1 MKKFESKKRYV
12 VPGDVI
18 TTSPLRLKENVILD
32 GKRIMATCTGL
43 SDIFGDSVRV
53 IPLTGIYLP
62 KIDDLVI
69 GKIISVSNSAWFA
82 DINSCYE
89 GMLFGQEVFGRGSY
103 PTLDDMRSRLDKGDL
118 IAARIANFDRTR
130 EPLITISGQ
139 DLGKIDSGE
148 LVKISPSKVPRLIGK
163 QGSMIQAIEGATN
176 SSITIGQNGWVI
188 VSNDET
194 NGLLKA
200 VEAIRL
206 VDEQAHVANLTDKV
220 NKMFEF
226 EGVK

>member
-1 MKKFESKKRYV
+1 MSNNQNQFV
-12 VPGDVI
+12 LPGDTIV
-18 TTSPLRLKENVILD
+18 TGDYTPEQNVIID
-32 GKRIMATCTGL
+32 GDRAISTTVGF
-43 SDIFGDSVRV
+43 SEVNDNRV
-53 IPLTGIYLP
+53 GVISLTGFYIP

-69 GKIISVSNSAWFA
+69 GKVISFSALSWEI
-82 DINSCYE
+82 DINSYYSAI
-89 GMLFGQEVFGRGSY
+89 LPASDIFGRDFTS
-103 PTLDDMRSRLDKGDL
+103 SRDNLSLKLAKGDL
-118 IAARIANFDRTR
+118 IAARIVNTGSR

-200 VEAIRL
+200 IEAIRL

>member
-1 MKKFESKKRYV
+1 MSNNQNQFV
-12 VPGDVI
+12 LPGDTIV
-18 TTSPLRLKENVILD
+18 TGDYTPEQNVIID
-32 GKRIMATCTGL
+32 GDRAISTTVGF
-43 SDIFGDSVRV
+43 SEVNDNRV
-53 IPLTGIYLP
+53 GVISLTGFYIP

-69 GKIISVSNSAWFA
+69 GKVISYSALSWEI
-82 DINSCYE
+82 DINSYYSAN
-89 GMLFGQEVFGRGSY
+89 LPASDIFGRDFTS
-103 PTLDDMRSRLDKGDL
+103 SRDNLSLKLAKGDL
-118 IAARIANFDRTR
+118 IAARIVNTGSR

-176 SSITIGQNGWVI
+176 SSITIGQNGWLI

-194 NGLLKA
+194 NRLLKA
-200 VEAIRL
+200 IEAIRL

-220 NKMFEF
+220 NKMLSLIHI
-226 EGVK
+226 

>member
-1 MKKFESKKRYV
+1 MSNNQNQFV
-12 VPGDVI
+12 LPGDTIV
-18 TTSPLRLKENVILD
+18 TGDYTPEQNVIID
-32 GKRIMATCTGL
+32 G
-43 SDIFGDSVRV
+43 DRV
-53 IPLTGIYLP
+53 IATTVGFSEIKDSNVGVISLTGFYIP
-62 KIDDLVI
+62 KIDDLII
-69 GKIISVSNSAWFA
+69 GKVISYSALSWEI
-82 DINSCYE
+82 DINSYYSAI
-89 GMLFGQEVFGRGSY
+89 LPASDIFGRDFTS
-103 PTLDDMRSRLDKGDL
+103 SRDNLSLKLDKGDL
-118 IAARIANFDRTR
+118 IAARIVNVGSTR

-148 LVKISPSKVPRLIGK
+148 LVKITPSKIPRLIGK

-200 VEAIRL
+200 IEAIRL

>member
-1 MKKFESKKRYV
+1 MSNNQNQFV
-12 VPGDVI
+12 LPGDTIV
-18 TTSPLRLKENVILD
+18 TGDYTPEQNVIID
-32 GKRIMATCTGL
+32 GDRAISTTVGF
-43 SDIFGDSVRV
+43 SEVNDNRV
-53 IPLTGIYLP
+53 GVISLTGFYIP

-69 GKIISVSNSAWFA
+69 GKVISFSALSWEI
-82 DINSCYE
+82 DINSYYSAI
-89 GMLFGQEVFGRGSY
+89 LPASDVFGRDFTS
-103 PTLDDMRSRLDKGDL
+103 SRDNLSLKLAKGDL
-118 IAARIANFDRTR
+118 IAARIVNTGSR

-200 VEAIRL
+200 IEAIRL

>member
-1 MKKFESKKRYV
+1 MSNNQNQFV
-12 VPGDVI
+12 LPGDTIV
-18 TTSPLRLKENVILD
+18 TGDYTPEQNVIID
-32 GKRIMATCTGL
+32 GDRAISTTVGF
-43 SDIFGDSVRV
+43 SEVNDNRV
-53 IPLTGIYLP
+53 GVISLTGFYIP
-62 KIDDLVI
+62 KIDDLII
-69 GKIISVSNSAWFA
+69 GKVISYSALSWEI
-82 DINSCYE
+82 DINSYYSAI
-89 GMLFGQEVFGRGSY
+89 LPASDIFGRDFTSSR
-103 PTLDDMRSRLDKGDL
+103 DDLSLKLDKGDL
-118 IAARIANFDRTR
+118 IAARIVNTGSR

-200 VEAIRL
+200 IEAIRL

>member
-1 MKKFESKKRYV
+1 MSNNQNQFV
-12 VPGDVI
+12 LPGDTIV
-18 TTSPLRLKENVILD
+18 TGDYTPEQNVIID
-32 GKRIMATCTGL
+32 GDRAISTTVGF
-43 SDIFGDSVRV
+43 SEVNDNRV
-53 IPLTGIYLP
+53 GVISLTGFYIP

-69 GKIISVSNSAWFA
+69 GKVISFSALSWEI
-82 DINSCYE
+82 DINSYYSAI
-89 GMLFGQEVFGRGSY
+89 LPASDIFGRDFTS
-103 PTLDDMRSRLDKGDL
+103 SRDNLSLKLAKGDL
-118 IAARIANFDRTR
+118 IAARIVNTGSR

-176 SSITIGQNGWVI
+176 SSITIGQNGWII

-200 VEAIRL
+200 IDAIRL

>member
-1 MKKFESKKRYV
+1 MSNNQNQFV
-12 VPGDVI
+12 LPGDTIV
-18 TTSPLRLKENVILD
+18 TGDYTPEQNVIID
-32 GKRIMATCTGL
+32 GDRAISTTVGF
-43 SDIFGDSVRV
+43 SEVNDNRV
-53 IPLTGIYLP
+53 GVISLTGFYIP

-69 GKIISVSNSAWFA
+69 GKVISFSALSWEI
-82 DINSCYE
+82 DINSYYSAI
-89 GMLFGQEVFGRGSY
+89 LPASDIFGRDFTS
-103 PTLDDMRSRLDKGDL
+103 SRDNLSLKLAKGDL
-118 IAARIANFDRTR
+118 IAARIVNTGSR

-148 LVKISPSKVPRLIGK
+148 LVKISPSKIPRLIGK

-200 VEAIRL
+200 IEAIRL

-226 EGVK
+226 EGGK

>member
-1 MKKFESKKRYV
+1 MSNNQNQFV
-12 VPGDVI
+12 LPGDIIV
-18 TTSPLRLKENVILD
+18 TGHYTPEQNVIID
-32 GKRIMATCTGL
+32 G
-43 SDIFGDSVRV
+43 DRV
-53 IPLTGIYLP
+53 IATTVGFSEIKDSNVGVISLTGFYIP

-69 GKIISVSNSAWFA
+69 GKVVSYSALSWEI
-82 DINSCYE
+82 DINSYYSAN
-89 GMLFGQEVFGRGSY
+89 LPASDVFGRDFTSSR
-103 PTLDDMRSRLDKGDL
+103 DDLSLKLVKGDL
-118 IAARIANFDRTR
+118 IAARIVNTGSR

-148 LVKISPSKVPRLIGK
+148 LVKISPSKIPRLIGK

-200 VEAIRL
+200 IEAIRL

>member
-1 MKKFESKKRYV
+1 MSNNQNQFV
-12 VPGDVI
+12 LPGDTIV
-18 TTSPLRLKENVILD
+18 TGDYRPEQNVIID
-32 GKRIMATCTGL
+32 GDRAISTTVGF
-43 SDIFGDSVRV
+43 SEVNDNRV
-53 IPLTGIYLP
+53 GVISLTGFYIP

-69 GKIISVSNSAWFA
+69 GKVISFSALSWEI
-82 DINSCYE
+82 DINSYYSAI
-89 GMLFGQEVFGRGSY
+89 LPASDIFGRDFTS
-103 PTLDDMRSRLDKGDL
+103 SRDNLSLKLAKGDL
-118 IAARIANFDRTR
+118 IAARIVNTGSR

-200 VEAIRL
+200 IDAIRL

>member
-1 MKKFESKKRYV
+1 MSNNQNQFV
-12 VPGDVI
+12 LPGDTIV
-18 TTSPLRLKENVILD
+18 TGDYTPEQNVIID
-32 GKRIMATCTGL
+32 G
-43 SDIFGDSVRV
+43 DRV
-53 IPLTGIYLP
+53 IATTVGFSEIKDSNVGVISLTGFYIP
-62 KIDDLVI
+62 KIDDLII
-69 GKIISVSNSAWFA
+69 GKVISYSALSWEI
-82 DINSCYE
+82 DINSYYSAI
-89 GMLFGQEVFGRGSY
+89 LPASDIFGRDFTS
-103 PTLDDMRSRLDKGDL
+103 SRDNLSLKLDKGDL
-118 IAARIANFDRTR
+118 IAARIVNVGSTR

-148 LVKISPSKVPRLIGK
+148 LVKITPSKVPRLIGK

-176 SSITIGQNGWVI
+176 SSITIGQNGWII

-200 VEAIRL
+200 IEAIRL

-226 EGVK
+226 KGVK

>member
-1 MKKFESKKRYV
+1 MSNNQNQFV
-12 VPGDVI
+12 LPGDTIV
-18 TTSPLRLKENVILD
+18 TGDYTPEQNVIID
-32 GKRIMATCTGL
+32 GDRAISTTVGF
-43 SDIFGDSVRV
+43 SEVNDNRV
-53 IPLTGIYLP
+53 GVISLTGFYIP

-69 GKIISVSNSAWFA
+69 GKVISFSALSWEI
-82 DINSCYE
+82 DINSYYSAI
-89 GMLFGQEVFGRGSY
+89 LPASDIFGRDFTS
-103 PTLDDMRSRLDKGDL
+103 SRDNLSLKLAKGDL
-118 IAARIANFDRTR
+118 IAARIVNTGSR

-200 VEAIRL
+200 IEAIRL

-226 EGVK
+226 EGGK

>member
-1 MKKFESKKRYV
+1 MSNNQNQFV
-12 VPGDVI
+12 LPGDTIV
-18 TTSPLRLKENVILD
+18 TGDYTPEQNVIID
-32 GKRIMATCTGL
+32 GDRAISTTVGF
-43 SDIFGDSVRV
+43 SEVNDNRV
-53 IPLTGIYLP
+53 GVISLTGFYIP

-69 GKIISVSNSAWFA
+69 GKVISFSALSWEI
-82 DINSCYE
+82 DINSYYSAI
-89 GMLFGQEVFGRGSY
+89 LPASDIFGRDFTS
-103 PTLDDMRSRLDKGDL
+103 SRDNLSLKLAKGDL
-118 IAARIANFDRTR
+118 IAARIVNTGSR

-176 SSITIGQNGWVI
+176 SSITIGQNGWII

-226 EGVK
+226 EGGK

>member
-1 MKKFESKKRYV
+1 MSNNQNQFV
-12 VPGDVI
+12 LPGDTIV
-18 TTSPLRLKENVILD
+18 TGDYTPEQNVIID
-32 GKRIMATCTGL
+32 GDRAISTTVGF
-43 SDIFGDSVRV
+43 SEVNDNRV
-53 IPLTGIYLP
+53 GVISLTGFYIP

-69 GKIISVSNSAWFA
+69 GKVISFSALSWEI
-82 DINSCYE
+82 DINSYYSAI
-89 GMLFGQEVFGRGSY
+89 LPASDIFGRDFTS
-103 PTLDDMRSRLDKGDL
+103 SRDNLSLKLAKGDL
-118 IAARIANFDRTR
+118 IAARIVNTGSR

-220 NKMFEF
+220 NKLFEF

>member
-1 MKKFESKKRYV
+1 MSNNQNQFV
-12 VPGDVI
+12 LPGDTIV
-18 TTSPLRLKENVILD
+18 TGDYTPEQNVIID
-32 GKRIMATCTGL
+32 GDRAISTTVGF
-43 SDIFGDSVRV
+43 SEVNDNRV
-53 IPLTGIYLP
+53 GVISLTGFYIP

-69 GKIISVSNSAWFA
+69 GKVISFSALSWEI
-82 DINSCYE
+82 DINSYYSAI
-89 GMLFGQEVFGRGSY
+89 LPASDIFGRDFTS
-103 PTLDDMRSRLDKGDL
+103 SRDNLSLKLAKGDL
-118 IAARIANFDRTR
+118 IAARIVNIGSR

>member
-1 MKKFESKKRYV
+1 MSNNQNQFV
-12 VPGDVI
+12 LPGDIIV
-18 TTSPLRLKENVILD
+18 TGHYTPEQNVIID
-32 GKRIMATCTGL
+32 G
-43 SDIFGDSVRV
+43 DRV
-53 IPLTGIYLP
+53 IATTVGFSEIKDSNVGVISLTGFYIP
-62 KIDDLVI
+62 KIDDLII
-69 GKIISVSNSAWFA
+69 GKVISFSALSWEI
-82 DINSCYE
+82 DINSYYSAI
-89 GMLFGQEVFGRGSY
+89 LPASDIFGRDFTS
-103 PTLDDMRSRLDKGDL
+103 SRDNLSLKLAKGDL
-118 IAARIANFDRTR
+118 IAARIVNTGSR

-148 LVKISPSKVPRLIGK
+148 LVKITPSKVPRLIGK

-176 SSITIGQNGWVI
+176 SSITIGQNGWII

-200 VEAIRL
+200 IEAIRL

>member
-1 MKKFESKKRYV
+1 MSNNQNQFV
-12 VPGDVI
+12 LPGDTIV
-18 TTSPLRLKENVILD
+18 TGDYTPEQNVIID
-32 GKRIMATCTGL
+32 GDRAISTTVGFSEIK
-43 SDIFGDSVRV
+43 DSNVSV
-53 IPLTGIYLP
+53 ISLTGFYIP
-62 KIDDLVI
+62 KIDDLII
-69 GKIISVSNSAWFA
+69 GKVISYSALSWEI
-82 DINSCYE
+82 DINSYYSAI
-89 GMLFGQEVFGRGSY
+89 LPASDIFGRDFTS
-103 PTLDDMRSRLDKGDL
+103 SRDNLSLKLAKGDL
-118 IAARIANFDRTR
+118 IAARIVNTGSR

-176 SSITIGQNGWVI
+176 SSITIGQNGWII

-200 VEAIRL
+200 IDAIRL

>member
-1 MKKFESKKRYV
+1 MSNNQNQFV
-12 VPGDVI
+12 LPGDTIV
-18 TTSPLRLKENVILD
+18 TGDYTPEQNVIID
-32 GKRIMATCTGL
+32 GDRAISTTVGF
-43 SDIFGDSVRV
+43 SEVNDNRV
-53 IPLTGIYLP
+53 GVISLTGFYIP

-69 GKIISVSNSAWFA
+69 GKVISFSALSWEI
-82 DINSCYE
+82 DINSYYSAI
-89 GMLFGQEVFGRGSY
+89 LPASDIFGRDFTS
-103 PTLDDMRSRLDKGDL
+103 SRDNLSLKLDKGDL
-118 IAARIANFDRTR
+118 IAARIVNTGSR

-200 VEAIRL
+200 IEAIRL

>member
-1 MKKFESKKRYV
+1 MSNNQNQFV
-12 VPGDVI
+12 LPGDTIV
-18 TTSPLRLKENVILD
+18 TGDYTPEQNVIID
-32 GKRIMATCTGL
+32 GDRAISTTVGF
-43 SDIFGDSVRV
+43 SEVNDNRV
-53 IPLTGIYLP
+53 GVISLTGFYIP

-69 GKIISVSNSAWFA
+69 GKVISFSALSWEI
-82 DINSCYE
+82 DINSYYSAI
-89 GMLFGQEVFGRGSY
+89 LPASDIFGRDFTS
-103 PTLDDMRSRLDKGDL
+103 SRDNLSLKLAKGDL
-118 IAARIANFDRTR
+118 IAARIVNTGSR

>member
-1 MKKFESKKRYV
+1 MSNNQNQFV
-12 VPGDVI
+12 LPGDTIV
-18 TTSPLRLKENVILD
+18 TGDYTPEQNVIID
-32 GKRIMATCTGL
+32 G
-43 SDIFGDSVRV
+43 DRV
-53 IPLTGIYLP
+53 IATTVGFSEIKDSNVGVISLTGFYIP
-62 KIDDLVI
+62 KIDDLII
-69 GKIISVSNSAWFA
+69 GKVISYSALSWEI
-82 DINSCYE
+82 DINSYYSAI
-89 GMLFGQEVFGRGSY
+89 LPASDIFGRDFTS
-103 PTLDDMRSRLDKGDL
+103 SRDNLSLKLAKGDL
-118 IAARIANFDRTR
+118 IAARIVNTGSR

-176 SSITIGQNGWVI
+176 SSITIGQNGWII

-200 VEAIRL
+200 IEAIRL

-226 EGVK
+226 KGVK

>member
-1 MKKFESKKRYV
+1 MSNNQNQFV
-12 VPGDVI
+12 LPGDTIV
-18 TTSPLRLKENVILD
+18 TGDYTPEQNVIID
-32 GKRIMATCTGL
+32 GDRAISTTVGF
-43 SDIFGDSVRV
+43 SEVNDNRV
-53 IPLTGIYLP
+53 GVISLTGFYIP

-69 GKIISVSNSAWFA
+69 GKVISFSALSWEI
-82 DINSCYE
+82 DINSYYSAI
-89 GMLFGQEVFGRGSY
+89 LPASDIFGRDFTS
-103 PTLDDMRSRLDKGDL
+103 SRDNLSLKLAKGDL
-118 IAARIANFDRTR
+118 IAARIVNTGSR

-200 VEAIRL
+200 IEAIRL

-226 EGVK
+226 EGVR

>member
-1 MKKFESKKRYV
+1 MSNNKNQFV
-12 VPGDVI
+12 LPGDIIV
-18 TTSPLRLKENVILD
+18 TGHYTPEQNVIID
-32 GKRIMATCTGL
+32 GDRAISTTVGF
-43 SDIFGDSVRV
+43 SEVNDDRV
-53 IPLTGIYLP
+53 GVISLTGFYIP

-69 GKIISVSNSAWFA
+69 GKVISYSALSWEI
-82 DINSCYE
+82 DINSYYSAI
-89 GMLFGQEVFGRGSY
+89 LPASDIFGRDFTSSR
-103 PTLDDMRSRLDKGDL
+103 DDLSLKLDKGDL
-118 IAARIANFDRTR
+118 IAARIVNTGSR

-200 VEAIRL
+200 IEAIRL